1 MYFQTLVE
9 TYDGTWRRH
18 ITSMSAFLS
27 HENHEPGFLIAQF
40 SFSTYNDCST
50 GKLQLESKTPMRI
63 DSGRFRLALMPELY
77 NFSQLNWGIRD
88 YQRPDLLIRQLRC

>member
-18 ITSMSAFLS
+18 ITSMGAFLS
-27 HENHEPGFLIAQF
+27 NENHEPASLIAQI
-40 SFSTYNDCST
+40 SFSTDSDCST

-63 DSGRFRLALMPELY
+63 DSGIFRLALMPELY
-77 NFSQLNWGIRD
+77 NSQAITLGYRG
-88 YQRPDLLIRQLRC
+88 PPAA